1 LLASS
6 SLVQQIAQAS
16 GLVVLLVVITVLA
29 RRLSLSELGAYGLLA
44 PLSGY
49 LLVLRNS
56 VASSTVRTMA
66 GAGDDAERARAFSTA
81 AALYVAVGLLTGLAI
96 AGIGSLIAVAVLH
109 GNLQRTGVL
118 GALML
123 GGVTGVGLI
132 STVFLDALRSSML
145 LTRAASLEI
154 VGVTLQLALML
165 TLILVIEAPLW
176 TIIGASGAIPLMSG
190 TLSAIAVRRLGLPY
204 RFRRNEVNRASAGQL
219 VPTAGYLLVV
229 ELANLVIY
237 SLDRVILGLFKT
249 PATVGLYEGPVRTHN
264 LFYAVNGA
272 LAVTTLPATSR
283 YTAQGDSQR
292 LRALMLRGSRYTLAL
307 IVPLAVTVIA
317 LARPLLE
324 VWLGGRFGAGAT
336 ALSIL
341 VSYWLLYGA
350 LAVTPG
356 FLIGAG
362 KARTVARYMV
372 VVAGA
377 NLALSLALTPLVGL
391 EGPAL
396 GTAIPYLVAF
406 PFLLRLALSAAPVRL
421 AELARAAW
429 LPAYSLGLALAA
441 LLVAARLALDI
452 DTLPE
457 LLALGGGGV
466 LAYWLAFYGLWLAPG
481 ERRLVRDTVGWS

>member
-1 LLASS
+1 
-6 SLVQQIAQAS
+6 VQQIAQAS

-29 RRLSLSELGAYGLLA
+29 RRLSLSQLGAYGLVA

-66 GAGDDAERARAFSTA
+66 AAGDDAERARAFSTA
-81 AALYVAVGLLTGLAI
+81 AALYAAVGILTGLAI
-96 AGIGSLIAVAVLH
+96 AGVGTLIAVSVLH

-123 GGVTGVGLI
+123 GGVTGLGLI
-132 STVFLDALRSSML
+132 STVYLDALRSSML

-154 VGVTLQLALML
+154 VGVALQLALML
-165 TLILVIEAPLW
+165 TLILVVEAPLW
-176 TIIGASGAIPLMSG
+176 TIIGASGGIPLMSG

-204 RFRRNEVNRASAGQL
+204 RFRRSEVNRVSAGQL

-237 SLDRVILGLFKT
+237 SLDRVILGIFKT

-283 YTAQGDSQR
+283 YTAQRDSER

-307 IVPLAVTVIA
+307 VVPLAVTAIA

-324 VWLGGRFGAGAT
+324 VWLGRRFGEGAL

-356 FLIGAG
+356 FLVGAG

-406 PFLLRLALSAAPVRL
+406 PFLLRLSLSAAPVRL
-421 AELARAAW
+421 AELARVAW
-429 LPAYSLGLALAA
+429 LPAYSLGAALAG
-441 LLVAARLALDI
+441 LLVIARLALDI
-452 DTLPE
+452 NTLPE

-466 LAYWLAFYGLWLAPG
+466 LAYWLAFYAFWLAPH
-481 ERRLVRDTVGWS
+481 ERALVRGLAGRR

>member
-1 LLASS
+1 M
-6 SLVQQIAQAS
+6 AQVS

-29 RRLSLSELGAYGLLA
+29 RRLSLSQLGAYGLVA

-66 GAGDDAERARAFSTA
+66 AAGDDAERARAFSTA
-81 AALYVAVGLLTGLAI
+81 AALYAAVGILTGLAI
-96 AGIGSLIAVAVLH
+96 AGIGSLIAVSVLH

-154 VGVTLQLALML
+154 VGVALQLAVML
-165 TLILVIEAPLW
+165 TLILVVEAPLW
-176 TIIGASGAIPLMSG
+176 TIIGASGGIPLMSG

-204 RFRRNEVNRASAGQL
+204 RFRRGEVNRVSAGQL

-283 YTAQGDSQR
+283 YTAQRDSER

-324 VWLGGRFGAGAT
+324 IWLGKRFGAGAT

-356 FLIGAG
+356 FLVGAG

-377 NLALSLALTPLVGL
+377 NLALSLALTPLLGL

-396 GTAIPYLVAF
+396 GTAIPYFVAF
-406 PFLLRLALSAAPVRL
+406 PFLLRLSLSAAPVRL

-441 LLVAARLALDI
+441 LLVAVRLALDI

-457 LLALGGGGV
+457 LLALGGAGV
-466 LAYWLAFYGLWLAPG
+466 LGYWGAFYALWLAPE
-481 ERRLVRDTVGWS
+481 ERALVRGLAGRG